1 MDTEKYM
8 QTLFREIEV
17 YRSHGLFEEA
27 KGKCVEMAELIRQSD
42 QFKEKQKLI
51 ATVSKISRSLENDA
65 REFEKVEASAQITR
79 KEQDLIKELF
89 PSSEKKKTDLEALN
103 VAETLLVFGQFKRAL
118 REFNELIKIDT
129 FRLVAAKN
137 ILRSHNGRGSLDHA
151 VRLYQEWLS
160 SEQFSSGELRKIR
173 SFLHE
178 ILKKRGVDKS
188 LPKPKGTLGRICS
201 FLQDIF
207 KKRGIDKSLPKPE
220 GTIDVKEDEKLEDE
234 FIDISSILIPLD
246 DEHEKGKG
254 IRLDVSSQKG
264 NVISVIIPNTN
275 QVLIDHLIVGLRLN
289 DVEFY
294 SPAVTFKDSCVVSA
308 KSRIKSGPNKGD
320 YTLIFKIPL
329 T

>member
-1 MDTEKYM
+1 MDIEKHI
-8 QTLFREIEV
+8 QTLFCEIEV

-27 KGKCVEMAELIRQSD
+27 KGKCEEMAEQIRKSD
-42 QFKEKQKLI
+42 KYHDKRELM
-51 ATVSKISRSLENDA
+51 ATVSKIIRGLENDA
-65 REFEKVEASAQITR
+65 REFEKLEATAQITT

-89 PSSEKKKTDLEALN
+89 PSPEKKGTDLEALN

-118 REFNELIKIDT
+118 SEFNELIKIDT

-137 ILRSHNGRGSLDHA
+137 ILRSHIGRGSLDHA
-151 VRLYQEWLS
+151 VRQYREWLS

-188 LPKPKGTLGRICS
+188 LPKPKGTLGKICS
-201 FLQDIF
+201 FFRDIF

-220 GTIDVKEDEKLEDE
+220 GTIDVKENEKLEDE

-246 DEHEKGKG
+246 DEHEKG

-264 NVISVIIPNTN
+264 NVVSVIVPNTN

-294 SPAVTFKDSCVVSA
+294 SPAVIFKDSCVVSA
-308 KSRIKSGPNKGD
+308 KSRIKSGPKKGD